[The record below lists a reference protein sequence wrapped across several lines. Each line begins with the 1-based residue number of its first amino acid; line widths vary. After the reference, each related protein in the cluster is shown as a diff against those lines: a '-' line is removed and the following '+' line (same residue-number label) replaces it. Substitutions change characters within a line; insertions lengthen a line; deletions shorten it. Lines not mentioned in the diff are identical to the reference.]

1 MVFGKG
7 GIDLSIYKRTFEDKI
22 FNMGNCI
29 IILLLSLTI
38 LYPFWHLMI
47 LSLSTPQYANT
58 LGLKILPDAMNF
70 TAYKEVLR
78 QDIIAT
84 AYFNTILRTLAGTV
98 LTLAVT
104 SAGAYALS
112 NKRMP
117 YRIFFTAMIVFT
129 MFFQGGLIP
138 TYLLVKTLGLINTR
152 WALILP
158 QLVSAFALIIMRN
171 YMSTLPDSLEESAR
185 IDGANDIV
193 IFSIIIIPMCIPVI
207 ATVTMWTMVMH
218 WNEWFNAMIFTTE
231 KRLMVL
237 QLMLRKVMLQNEANN
252 LFDPETA
259 GITEAREFTDE
270 TMKAATLFI
279 SIGPI
284 VLTYPFIQK
293 YFIKGIMIGSLKG

>member
-1 MVFGKG
+1 
-7 GIDLSIYKRTFEDKI
+7 LSIYKRTFEDKI